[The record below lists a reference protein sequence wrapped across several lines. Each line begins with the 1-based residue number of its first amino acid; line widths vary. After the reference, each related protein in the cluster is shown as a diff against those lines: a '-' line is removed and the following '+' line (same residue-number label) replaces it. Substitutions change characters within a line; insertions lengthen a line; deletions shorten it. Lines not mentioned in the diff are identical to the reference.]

1 MFSTVLDCRQSLSKF
16 SFCFFST
23 WLRCLGLG
31 CIALLEVPRMLI
43 ISPSHIGRL
52 LISDGQ
58 LAIKLE
64 LAWWS
69 AHVYDEKFL
78 GGWGGEGVV
87 DEEQGSSER
96 YLKWG
101 GWGSLRDL
109 SKNIL
114 KQRVSKGKSCS

>member
-23 WLRCLGLG
+23 WLRRLGLG
-31 CIALLEVPRMLI
+31 CIALLEVPKVLI

-64 LAWWS
+64 RVCWS
-69 AHVYDEKFL
+69 AHVYDQKFL
-78 GGWGGEGVV
+78 GGVEWG
-87 DEEQGSSER
+87 R
-96 YLKWG
+96 G
-101 GWGSLRDL
+101 GG
-109 SKNIL
+109 
-114 KQRVSKGKSCS
+114 